1 MNIFSRLFKIG
12 QSEAHSAIDNL
23 EDPIKLTEQ
32 GIRDMK
38 VDLDKSLHALA
49 EVKAMA
55 IRTKNERRNYE
66 EQTRDYEQK
75 AVLLLKKSQS
85 GELDTAEA
93 DRLATEA
100 LNKKEQAI
108 GHVTRLTQEHEKYE
122 TSIQNL
128 EVNINKLKSNIS
140 QWENELRTLKA
151 RMKVSSATK
160 NINKQMAKIDS
171 SSTVAMLERMKEKV
185 AVEESLAESYGQIA
199 NESKSLDEEIDKA
212 LEHKPG
218 QTSEKLAELKKKLGM
233 QQEGGQSG
241 SQPASES

>member
-12 QSEAHSAIDNL
+12 QSEAHATINNL
-23 EDPIKLTEQ
+23 ENPIKMTEQ

-55 IRTKNERRNYE
+55 IRTKNELKNNK
-66 EQTRDYEQK
+66 EQAKDYEQK
-75 AVLLLKKSQS
+75 AMLLLKKAQS
-85 GELDTAEA
+85 GELEAAEA

-100 LNKKEQAI
+100 LNKKEQAE

-122 TSIQNL
+122 TSVQQL

-140 QWENELRTLKA
+140 QWENEVRTLKA
-151 RMKVSSATK
+151 RMKVSTATK
-160 NINKQMAKIDS
+160 NINKQMTQIDS

-199 NESKSLDEEIDKA
+199 NESKSLDDEIDKA
-212 LEHKPG
+212 LETSPG
-218 QTSEKLAELKKKLGM
+218 QTSEKLAELKRKMSMTQG
-233 QQEGGQSG
+233 GGQAG
-241 SQPASES
+241 SDA